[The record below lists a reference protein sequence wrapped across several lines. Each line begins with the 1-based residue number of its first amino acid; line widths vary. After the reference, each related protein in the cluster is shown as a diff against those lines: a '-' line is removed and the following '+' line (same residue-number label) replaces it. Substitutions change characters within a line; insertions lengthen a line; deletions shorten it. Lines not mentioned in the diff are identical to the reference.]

1 MKGEGEDIGKA
12 GRFTMKTTIELK
24 EETGGGVQVSYSC
37 EANIIGKLA
46 MFGNR
51 IIQAKAKQVEE
62 EFTKNL
68 KNRLETVA

>member
-1 MKGEGEDIGKA
+1 
-12 GRFTMKTTIELK
+12 
-24 EETGGGVQVSYSC
+24 
-37 EANIIGKLA
+37 